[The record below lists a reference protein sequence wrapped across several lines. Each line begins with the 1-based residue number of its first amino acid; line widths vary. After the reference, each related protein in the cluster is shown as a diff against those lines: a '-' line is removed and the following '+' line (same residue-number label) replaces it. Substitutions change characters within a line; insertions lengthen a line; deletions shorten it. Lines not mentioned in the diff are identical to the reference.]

1 MFGPRGRGP
10 GAFHGGPRMGRSGG
24 PRPGFGM
31 PHHPPRPHF
40 GFHMRPPRPPR
51 PYHHHG
57 GCLGCAF
64 WLFLMIAVFIVLI
77 MAIF

>member
-1 MFGPRGRGP
+1 MFGPRGRRSD
-10 GAFHGGPRMGRSGG
+10 AFHGGPRMGRSGG

-40 GFHMRPPRPPR
+40 GFHMRPPRH
-51 PYHHHG
+51 YHHHG

-64 WLFLMIAVFIVLI
+64 WLFLMVAVFIVLI
-77 MAIF
+77 MVIF